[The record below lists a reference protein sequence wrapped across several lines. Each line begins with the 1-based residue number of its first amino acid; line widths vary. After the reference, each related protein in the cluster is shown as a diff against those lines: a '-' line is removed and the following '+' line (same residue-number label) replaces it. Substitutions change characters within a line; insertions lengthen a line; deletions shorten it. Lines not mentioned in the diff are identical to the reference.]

1 MRTLK
6 MYPTS
11 INMQYVDMLVKAL
24 KDGDVIVIP
33 TDTRY
38 ALACDALNNRAIE
51 RVCRLKGIDPKKH
64 PLSIVCADLSQASE
78 YARIDNRAFAEVR
91 DNLPGKYTYILPTT
105 PSLPKVFK
113 GRREVGLRIPD
124 NEIAREL
131 ARQLGNPLM
140 TTTVTWPGADDDDT
154 LLPESIAL
162 ALGHDVDYV
171 IDAGESDGSLSTVI
185 DLTDSSNPVILRD

>member
-1 MRTLK
+1 MRILK

-38 ALACDALNNRAIE
+38 AFACDALNNRAIE
-51 RVCRLKGIDPKKH
+51 RVCRLKDIDPKKH

-91 DNLPGKYTYILPTT
+91 GNLPGRYTYILPVT
-105 PSLPKVFK
+105 PRLPKAFK
-113 GRREVGLRIPD
+113 GRHEVGLRIPD
-124 NEIAREL
+124 NDITREL
-131 ARQLGNPLM
+131 ACQLGNPLM
-140 TTTVTWPGADDDDT
+140 TTTVTWPGADDDET
-154 LLPESIAL
+154 LSPDSIAL
-162 ALGHDVDYV
+162 AVGHEVDYV
-171 IDAGESDGSLSTVI
+171 VDAGESDGSLSTVI
-185 DLTDSSNPVILRD
+185 DMTDSSNPLIVRP